1 MLRCSVVLLLA
12 CATSLAFA
20 AAVPPEDTGPRLAR
34 VYGAWLSPQRD
45 CEFALKNSELR
56 IRLPAVDRTLGSSR
70 EGALDGAPRIL
81 REVEGNFVAVVRV
94 SVPALDRE
102 PDGSGPYRSGGLIA
116 VGADGSFVM
125 ARRGVGSVNG
135 NRNVVWSRVSGTES
149 VDRIQGLRRPDDAAF
164 L

>member
-1 MLRCSVVLLLA
+1 M
-12 CATSLAFA
+12 
-20 AAVPPEDTGPRLAR
+20 
-34 VYGAWLSPQRD
+34 
-45 CEFALKNSELR
+45 
-56 IRLPAVDRTLGSSR
+56 
-70 EGALDGAPRIL
+70 DGAPRIL